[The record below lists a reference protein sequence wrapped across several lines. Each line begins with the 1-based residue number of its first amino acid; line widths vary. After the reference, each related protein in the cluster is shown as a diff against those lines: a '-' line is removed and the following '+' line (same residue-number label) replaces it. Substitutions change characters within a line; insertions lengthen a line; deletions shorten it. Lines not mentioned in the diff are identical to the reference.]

1 MTRADDRS
9 LLHAA
14 LAIVGAANA
23 MIRPMAVS
31 VEQHGLLAAAAN
43 GFGINLAVWLALVL
57 AIAGL
62 AATRGGPLRRVDLA
76 VTAVMLCALM
86 VPSSS
91 ASWLVLALLAAWI
104 GRDRHLSVAQRAG
117 VVVLFVVAIR
127 EPLLS
132 SLIHLFNTQLLA
144 LDAILTSLALSPFVD
159 GARAD
164 GNMVM
169 AEDGVRLVVLSS
181 CSSLAN
187 LSFAMLFWFS
197 VSRTLMP
204 RITPSAWRAGT
215 AIGLLVVAQ
224 NVGRL
229 AVMASSGERYDY
241 LHGDIGRPLLEAAML
256 LSVIL
261 LTLWGVR
268 HAIADLVG
276 RGTAGASRPG

>member
-9 LLHAA
+9 LLVAA
-14 LAIVGAANA
+14 LAIIGAANA
-23 MIRPMAVS
+23 VIRPVTVA
-31 VEQHGLLAAAAN
+31 VEQQGLLSAAVN
-43 GFGINLAVWLALVL
+43 GFGVNLAVWLALAL
-57 AIAGL
+57 AIAGIVSRRGPPL
-62 AATRGGPLRRVDLA
+62 ERRDLVVAAVVLGV
-76 VTAVMLCALM
+76 LM

-104 GRDRHLSVAQRAG
+104 GLDRGLSAAQRAG

-127 EPLLS
+127 EPLLT

-144 LDAILTSLALSPFVD
+144 LDAILTSLALSPFVE

-164 GNMVM
+164 GNMVV
-169 AEDGVRLVVLSS
+169 ADDGVRLVVLSS

-197 VSRTLMP
+197 ITRTLMT
-204 RITPSAWRAGT
+204 RITPTAWRAGI

-241 LHGDIGRPLLEAAML
+241 LHGDSGRPLLEAGML
-256 LSVIL
+256 VSVIL

-268 HAIADLVG
+268 HVIADMVG
-276 RGTAGASRPG
+276 HRAAGASRSG